1 MISDGLA
8 PLVGAGL
15 KAEHQAAVVVG
26 DGQWVAPR
34 SVAEEEVAFKRA
46 GPRAVH
52 LPEVVGGL
60 GLEVGVGPRR
70 RLRGEATVAA
80 EDAGDGGGGWGT
92 LSELALKDCV
102 ELAPTPGGVLVAEAD
117 DVGLD
122 LRWCAG
128 GAGMGPS
135 GTVGE
140 GVRTP
145 VAVASDPFVAGG
157 AGYAEAPAEASDVGV
172 GMGGKEDDSLRRNMA
187 VVVFQGMTD
196 EASGVAKVS
205 TMSSCICLL
214 CLPPIHAKE
223 GSYPN
228 SPSVPR
234 RREPIQHFS

>member
-1 MISDGLA
+1 MHLA
-8 PLVGAGL
+8 
-15 KAEHQAAVVVG
+15 
-26 DGQWVAPR
+26 
-34 SVAEEEVAFKRA
+34 A
-46 GPRAVH
+46 GPC
-52 LPEVVGGL
+52 
-60 GLEVGVGPRR
+60 R

-80 EDAGDGGGGWGT
+80 EDAGDGGGGWGA

-102 ELAPTPGGVLVAEAD
+102 ELAPTPDGVLVAEAD

-122 LRWCAG
+122 LGWCAG

-157 AGYAEAPAEASDVGV
+157 ADYAEAPAEASNVGV

-196 EASGVAKVS
+196 EASGVAQVS
-205 TMSSCICLL
+205 TKSSCTCLL
-214 CLPPIHAKE
+214 CLPPIHVKE
-223 GSYPN
+223 GKSRRPAGRGGRDWGDSSRVHN
-228 SPSVPR
+228 RKRRFRNAELPLQDPR
-234 RREPIQHFS
+234 FHPGTHCQQQIDMRKA